1 MYSSSLFRIV
11 VAVVA
16 GLLFGAGMVISE
28 MVDPNK
34 VTAFLNVTGEWDP
47 SLAFVMGGA
56 LLVFTPIYHG
66 VIKKR
71 QTALNGESLQL
82 SHNKK
87 VDAPLML
94 GATLFG
100 IGWGLAGFCPG
111 PAVSSLSSFNPV
123 IMVFII
129 FMLLGMMLANLYL
142 AGRVCSLSITKR
154 GHS

>member
-1 MYSSSLFRIV
+1 MHYLSLFRIA
-11 VAVVA
+11 VAAVA
-16 GLLFGAGMVISE
+16 GLLFGGGMVISE

-34 VTAFLNVTGEWDP
+34 VTAFLNVTGAWDP

-71 QTALNGESLQL
+71 QTAINGEPLQL
-82 SHNKK
+82 SNKKK
-87 VDAPLML
+87 VDTPLIL

-111 PAVSSLSSFNPV
+111 PAVSSMSSVNPV
-123 IMVFII
+123 IMVFIV
-129 FMLLGMMLANLYL
+129 FMLLGMMLANQYL
-142 AGRVCSLSITKR
+142 AGRFCSFFTAKGR
-154 GHS
+154 H